1 MKLPMTPRGYNA
13 LRSELRRLKAQ
24 RPEISR
30 MIETA
35 RLLGDLSENADYHA
49 AKEKS
54 GMVEAKIRDVEAKLS
69 QAQIIEKKSIPGTQ
83 KVVFGVSVKL
93 SCLDNDEEKVYAIVG
108 ADESDT
114 AKGLISV
121 ESPIAKA
128 LIGKSEGD
136 VAVLQTLN
144 GKREYEVL
152 EIFLNDELFE
162 DTLTSEEESSAA

>member
-1 MKLPMTPRGYNA
+1 
-13 LRSELRRLKAQ
+13 
-24 RPEISR
+24 

-35 RLLGDLSENADYHA
+35 RALGDLSENADYHA
-49 AKEKS
+49 AKERS

-69 QAQIIEKKSIPGTQ
+69 QAQIVTQKSIPGTD

-114 AKGLISV
+114 PNGLISV

-128 LIGKSEGD
+128 LIGKGEGD
-136 VAVLQTLN
+136 VATLQTLN
-144 GKREYEVL
+144 GKREYEIL
-152 EIFLNDELFE
+152 KIFLNEELFE
-162 DTLTSEEESSAA
+162 ETVPPEEGDEKGSAA